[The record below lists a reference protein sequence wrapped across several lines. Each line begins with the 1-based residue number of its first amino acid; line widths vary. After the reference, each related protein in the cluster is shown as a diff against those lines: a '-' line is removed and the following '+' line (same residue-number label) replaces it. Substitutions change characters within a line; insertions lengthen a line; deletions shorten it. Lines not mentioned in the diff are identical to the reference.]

1 MLYLMETVFENIVD
15 VYPLWVTSVGHS
27 MITDKDDVHNIG
39 EVSCFQRVVNIL
51 SKLIYVLQDSLG
63 VVTIST
69 TFTSVSPRAHIHSQ
83 VLNWVRRNDQPGPM
97 KARMLLELETE
108 LSMRW

>member
-63 VVTIST
+63 VVTDQYDIYISFT
-69 TFTSVSPRAHIHSQ
+69 QSSHTFTSSE
-83 VLNWVRRNDQPGPM
+83 LGPA
-97 KARMLLELETE
+97 K
-108 LSMRW
+108 